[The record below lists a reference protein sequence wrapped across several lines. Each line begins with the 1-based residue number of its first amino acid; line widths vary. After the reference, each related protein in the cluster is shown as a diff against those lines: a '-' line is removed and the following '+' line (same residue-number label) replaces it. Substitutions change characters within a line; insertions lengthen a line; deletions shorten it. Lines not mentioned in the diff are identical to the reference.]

1 MAEEGER
8 ARIRGGEG
16 EERGRRGRGKREGE
30 GRERGRGKRGRR
42 GRITQCVVR
51 NAEGMSEGMSIKSH
65 VMFNC
70 DISEKVKSF
79 YLSANGILMIEG
91 RSNETVIMQLLEAQF
106 SHPHLRHRCNSRRQ
120 QR

>member
-70 DISEKVKSF
+70 DNSGKVKSF
-79 YLSANGILMIEG
+79 YRSANGILRIEG
-91 RSNETVIMQLLEAQF
+91 LSNDATSGRSLS